1 MPDPRPRRDILL
13 TALALL
19 AGPGSVLASVLP
31 DERADILY
39 HRYEGGGVLID
50 GPSLLVRKQVGNS
63 LSVVGNYYLDMVS
76 SASIDVVT
84 TASPYTEER
93 TQWSV
98 GMDYLRGNTTM
109 SANYVSSVESDFDA
123 TTYSLSVSQDMF
135 GDLTT
140 LTLSYAYGDDIV
152 GRADDPEF
160 WRDNRRQHYGIG
172 LTQIL
177 TKNLITSLNI
187 ETITDEGF
195 LNNPYRSVR
204 YADASSPIG
213 YSYEPELYPNTRTSN
228 AVGFRARYFLPY
240 RAALEGEYRYF
251 TDTWE
256 IESHTMAVTY
266 VHPVGPWTFSAKYRY
281 HDQVGAAFFR
291 DLFSRSQ
298 ATNFRGRDKE
308 LSDLTSST
316 VQLKLSYDF
325 IRDADGWG
333 FLKKGR
339 VTVALGM
346 LGVDYHEFRDLTTGA
361 PVGEEPLYTLDADI
375 IQVFFS
381 FWY

>member
-1 MPDPRPRRDILL
+1 MPRLRRRILFA
-13 TALALL
+13 ALALM
-19 AGPGSVLASVLP
+19 AGPGSVLATVLP
-31 DERADILY
+31 DERSDVLY
-39 HRYEGGGVLID
+39 HSYEGGGVLID
-50 GPSLLVRKQVGNS
+50 GPSLLVRKQLGNS
-63 LSVVGNYYLDMVS
+63 VSVVSNYYLDMVS
-76 SASIDVVT
+76 SASIDVIT

-93 TQWSV
+93 TQWSL
-98 GMDYLRGNTTM
+98 GMDYLRGNTMM

-123 TTYSLSVSQDMF
+123 TTYSLAVSQDMF

-152 GRADDPEF
+152 GRSDDPEF
-160 WRDNRRQHYGIG
+160 KRENTRQHYGIG

-177 TKNLITSLNI
+177 TKNLITSLNV

-204 YADASSPIG
+204 YADPTSAIG
-213 YSYEPELYPNTRTSN
+213 YSFEPELYPNTRTSN
-228 AVGFRARYFLPY
+228 AVGLRARYFLPY

-266 VHPVGPWTFSAKYRY
+266 VHPVGPWTFTAKYRY
-281 HDQVGAAFFR
+281 YDQVGAAFFQ

-298 ATNFRGRDKE
+298 ATNFRARDKE

-316 VQLKLSYDF
+316 IQLQLSYDF
-325 IRDADGWG
+325 VRDADGWG

-339 VTVALGM
+339 VTASLGM
-346 LGVDYHEFRDLTTGA
+346 LGIDYHEFRNLTIGA
-361 PVGEEPLYTLDADI
+361 PAGEEPLYSLDADI